1 MKTLEKERITMD
13 IKHHIREAQ
22 RKIINNLITCE
33 LLIADLYS
41 EFGRTNQEMSEFWQ
55 DLALEEK
62 EHAAQLTSVVH
73 LQGKGLIFQ
82 DIGRFD
88 TVAMAPLMDMV
99 KKELESA
106 RLTPPSPIHALS
118 VALDVE
124 TSLIDSHFY
133 EIVKADSPEYQA
145 IAREL
150 GADTKQH
157 VEKVRAKFI
166 ACHHKDSRKK

>member
-1 MKTLEKERITMD
+1 MD

-22 RKIINNLITCE
+22 HKIINTLITCE
-33 LLIADLYS
+33 LLVADLYT
-41 EFGRTNQEMSEFWQ
+41 EYGRTNEEMSEFWQ
-55 DLALEEK
+55 ELAEEEK
-62 EHAAQLTSVVH
+62 EHANQLTSV
-73 LQGKGLIFQ
+73 LQFLKKGLIFQ

-88 TVAMAPLMDMV
+88 LTSMGPLMD
-99 KKELESA
+99 KLNKEIESV
-106 RLTPPSPIHALS
+106 RRKPPTTIHALS
-118 VALDVE
+118 VALDLE

-133 EIVKADSPEYQA
+133 EIVKADSDEYQA

-166 ACHHKDSRKK
+166 ACHQKESRKK